1 MNDLPSDKL
10 HYTLLQRR
18 LHWLV
23 IVLVFV
29 QYLAQ
34 ETMGE
39 AMRAIE
45 RQEPVTAM
53 HFFVT
58 TIHTWCGALLAV
70 VMIWRWTLRRRPVP
84 VNGGLM
90 ARPLARYVAVHHMML
105 YLTILMMALTGALHY
120 YVGLP
125 AAGRW
130 HELGKW
136 LLLVL
141 IAIHVLGA
149 LSHARNGSGVLR
161 RMMGRGSLR

>member
-1 MNDLPSDKL
+1 MNDLPSDTL
-10 HYTLLQRR
+10 RYTSLQRR

-39 AMRAIE
+39 AMRVIE
-45 RQEPVTAM
+45 QHEPVNAG
-53 HFFVT
+53 HFFVI
-58 TIHTWCGALLAV
+58 TIHTWFGALLAA

-90 ARPLARYVAVHHMML
+90 ARHRARYVAIHHKIL
-105 YLTILMMALTGALHY
+105 YLTIILMALTGALHY
-120 YVGLP
+120 YAGLP
-125 AAGRW
+125 TAGRW

-149 LSHARNGSGVLR
+149 LSHVRGGSGVLR
-161 RMMGRGSLR
+161 QMMGRGSLR